1 MTDSTLALDNSSSLR
16 ENILEKNI
24 KSWQLLTR
32 LEIKVEYNNNREA
45 TEILAL
51 SSVKVDKYEYLSVAE
66 ILPSD

>member
-1 MTDSTLALDNSSSLR
+1 MTDSTLALDNSLSLR
-16 ENILEKNI
+16 ENLLEKNI

-32 LEIKVEYNNNREA
+32 LKIKVEYNNNREA

-51 SSVKVDKYEYLSVAE
+51 SSVKVDKYEYLAVAE

>member
-16 ENILEKNI
+16 ENLLEKNI

-32 LEIKVEYNNNREA
+32 LELKVEYNNNREA

-51 SSVKVDKYEYLSVAE
+51 SSVKVDKYEYLAVAE

>member
-16 ENILEKNI
+16 ENLLEKNI

-32 LEIKVEYNNNREA
+32 LEIKVEYNNNTEA

-51 SSVKVDKYEYLSVAE
+51 SSVKVDKYEYLAVAE

>member
-1 MTDSTLALDNSSSLR
+1 MTDSTLVLDNSSSLR

-51 SSVKVDKYEYLSVAE
+51 SSVKVDKYEYLAVAE
-66 ILPSD
+66 ILPSH

>member
-1 MTDSTLALDNSSSLR
+1 MTDSTLALDNSLSLR
-16 ENILEKNI
+16 ENLLEKNI

-51 SSVKVDKYEYLSVAE
+51 SSVKVDKYEYLAVAE

>member
-16 ENILEKNI
+16 ENLLEKNI

-51 SSVKVDKYEYLSVAE
+51 SSVKVDKYEYLAVAE

>member
-16 ENILEKNI
+16 ENLLGKNI

-51 SSVKVDKYEYLSVAE
+51 SSVKVDKYEYLAVAE

>member
-51 SSVKVDKYEYLSVAE
+51 SSVKVDKYEYLAVAE

>member
-16 ENILEKNI
+16 ENILEKNT

-32 LEIKVEYNNNREA
+32 LEIKVEYNNNWEA

-51 SSVKVDKYEYLSVAE
+51 SSVKVDKYEYLAVAE

>member
-1 MTDSTLALDNSSSLR
+1 MTDSTLALDNSSSLI
-16 ENILEKNI
+16 ENLLEKNI

-51 SSVKVDKYEYLSVAE
+51 SSVKVDKYEYLAVAE